1 MMETTI
7 TTNERDLNIYYGPIN
22 YRETPRESA
31 YTSVKYLYT
40 DLTDIRKFYIRL
52 GFHLEEFR
60 SCGYHYDFG
69 YPTLEEFCEA
79 NLGLDKS
86 AVSRCI
92 NVYKSFNASE
102 SVEYCAG
109 MKIKGAAIDLA
120 DEWKE
125 YSYTQLCEM
134 LPLTPE
140 ERKSVTPDMT
150 IKQIREY
157 KKSLKQKKISFSVL
171 DELVASTQPDS
182 QPDEE
187 AEETVLQE
195 EAEETAHNFVE
206 FSIPV
211 FTGLDDPDVPRILMG
226 ALKDLVDKVSSHT
239 YWVELSPSGKQ
250 IRFTDI
256 SGPSEYTYTVTFS
269 AVKKG

>member
-1 MMETTI
+1 MMETTVA
-7 TTNERDLNIYYGPIN
+7 TNERDLNIYYGPVN

-79 NLGLDKS
+79 NLGLDKGT
-86 AVSRCI
+86 VSRCI
-92 NVYKSFNASE
+92 NVYKNFNASE
-102 SVEYCAG
+102 VVGYHAG
-109 MKIKGAAIDLA
+109 TKVKGAAIDLA

-140 ERKSVTPDMT
+140 ERKGVTPDMT
-150 IKQIREY
+150 VKQIREY
-157 KKSLKQKKISFSVL
+157 KKGLKQKK
-171 DELVASTQPDS
+171 ELVASTQPDM
-182 QPDEE
+182 QPDG
-187 AEETVLQE
+187 ETGETAPQE
-195 EAEETAHNFVE
+195 EAEETDCDHILVE
-206 FSIPV
+206 LSVPV
-211 FTGLDDPDVPRILMG
+211 FIDLDDPDVPGILMG
-226 ALKDLVDKVSSHT
+226 ALKDLVNEVSCAGYRT
-239 YWVELSPSGKQ
+239 ELSPSGKQ

-256 SGPSEYTYTVTFS
+256 SGLSEYTYTVTFS
-269 AVKKG
+269 AVKKDNG